1 MMIELNKEQ
10 QRAYNRFIQARN
22 RIRNPKG
29 KWIRPSD
36 YTCTV
41 DIAGINHP
49 LFEVNEE
56 YQEYKEAFLEWLRV
70 EPEFRKAE
78 RMSMIRGD
86 YDTQDSW
93 KDKNGI

>member
-1 MMIELNKEQ
+1 MIELNKEQ
-10 QRAYNRFIQARN
+10 QRAYDRFIQARN

-29 KWIRPSD
+29 KWIRLSD

-41 DIAGINHP
+41 DVVGLNHP

-56 YQEYKEAFLEWLRV
+56 YQEYKEAFSEWLKV

-93 KDKNGI
+93 KEKNG

>member
-1 MMIELNKEQ
+1 MIKLTDEQ
-10 QRAYNRFIQARN
+10 QRAYNRFILARN
-22 RIRNPKG
+22 RIRNPKA
-29 KWIRPSD
+29 KWIRCSD

-41 DIAGINHP
+41 DITGMNHP
-49 LFEVNEE
+49 LFELNEE
-56 YQEYKEAFLEWLRV
+56 YQEYKDAFLEWLKV

-93 KDKNGI
+93 KDKNGR

>member
-1 MMIELNKEQ
+1 MMIKLTDEQ

-22 RIRNPKG
+22 RIRNPKA
-29 KWIRPSD
+29 KWIRSSD

-41 DIAGINHP
+41 DIAGMNHP
-49 LFEVNEE
+49 LFELNEE
-56 YQEYKEAFLEWLRV
+56 YQEYREAFSEWLRV
-70 EPEFRKAE
+70 EPEFRKDE

-93 KDKNGI
+93 KDKNGR

>member
-1 MMIELNKEQ
+1 M
-10 QRAYNRFIQARN
+10 
-22 RIRNPKG
+22 
-29 KWIRPSD
+29 
-36 YTCTV
+36 
-41 DIAGINHP
+41 NHP

-56 YQEYKEAFLEWLRV
+56 YQEYKEAFSEWLKV

-93 KDKNGI
+93 KDKNG

>member
-1 MMIELNKEQ
+1 MIELSKDQ
-10 QRAYNRFIQARN
+10 QKAYDRFIQARN
-22 RIRNPKG
+22 KIRNPKN
-29 KWIRPSD
+29 KWIRASD

-41 DIAGINHP
+41 DIAGMNHP

-56 YQEYKEAFLEWLRV
+56 YQEYKEAFSEWLKV

-93 KDKNGI
+93 KDKNG

>member
-1 MMIELNKEQ
+1 MIELNKEQ
-10 QRAYNRFIQARN
+10 QKAYNRFIQARN
-22 RIRNPKG
+22 RIRNPKN
-29 KWIRPSD
+29 KWIRCSD

-41 DIAGINHP
+41 DIVGLNHP

-56 YQEYKEAFLEWLRV
+56 YQEYKEAFSEWLKV

-93 KDKNGI
+93 KDKNG

>member
-1 MMIELNKEQ
+1 MIELNKEQ
-10 QRAYNRFIQARN
+10 QRAYDRFIQARN

-29 KWIRPSD
+29 KWIRLSD

-41 DIAGINHP
+41 DVVGLNHP

-56 YQEYKEAFLEWLRV
+56 YQEYKEAFSEWLKV

-93 KDKNGI
+93 KDKNGW